1 MNVFHN
7 IIGNIVKSIQNI
19 EYHLNI
25 NNKKVQELEEVNKEL
40 SLKITDH
47 EDKINYL
54 YSIFDDSDDDRN
66 ESIFIDSYT
75 F

>member
-19 EYHLNI
+19 EYDLNI

>member
-40 SLKITDH
+40 SLKIIDH